1 MLGLLVTTLALA
13 ASAPPAMPSA
23 SVTCPGWPAS
33 CDGAWAN
40 LADDAPADVQDDD
53 NGPREYAT
61 PVEVDCPTP
70 PDAPAATAT
79 SECDEQPTL
88 NLWYR
93 VSRSPD
99 SELPAGSLA
108 PAPRRARTGRS
119 LSAGGAP
126 DPGHLSAPDV
136 QLAALTALP
145 GLVPAD
151 ARDRADVTTQTIIAR
166 AIAPPDRPPRA

>member
-1 MLGLLVTTLALA
+1 MLGFVLALA
-13 ASAPPAMPSA
+13 VTAPPAMPSA

-40 LADDAPADVQDDD
+40 VADAAPADAQDD
-53 NGPREYAT
+53 GTREYAT

-70 PDAPAATAT
+70 SDAPAAAAT

-136 QLAALTALP
+136 QPAALSALP

-151 ARDRADVTTQTIIAR
+151 AGDRAAMTTRTIVAR

>member
-1 MLGLLVTTLALA
+1 MFGVLFALA
-13 ASAPPAMPSA
+13 ISAPPAMPSA

-33 CDGAWAN
+33 CDGAWGN
-40 LADDAPADVQDDD
+40 LADGAPADAQDQEDD
-53 NGPREYAT
+53 AGPREYAT

-70 PDAPAATAT
+70 PETAAAGEC
-79 SECDEQPTL
+79 SEPPVDF
-88 NLWYR
+88 WGYR

-99 SELPAGSLA
+99 GELPAGSLA
-108 PAPRRARTGRS
+108 PAPRRVRTGRS

-136 QLAALTALP
+136 QPAALCAVP
-145 GLVPAD
+145 GLVPAGAD
-151 ARDRADVTTQTIIAR
+151 DRAAMTTRTIIAR

>member
-13 ASAPPAMPSA
+13 ASAPSAMPSA

-40 LADDAPADVQDDD
+40 LADGAPADADADA
-53 NGPREYAT
+53 PHEYAT
-61 PVEVDCPTP
+61 PVEIDCPTP
-70 PDAPAATAT
+70 PEASAPIAGGEC
-79 SECDEQPTL
+79 SEPPVLD
-88 NLWYR
+88 LWYR